1 MNIKLL
7 SNTFDVRR
15 LDIEDTDLI
24 YNLSCKN
31 KIFYKFH
38 LPFVTRESIQEDIR
52 ALPPGKDYSDKY
64 YVGFFEKET
73 LVAIM
78 DLILEY
84 PTKDTAFIGLFMMS
98 LEYQNKNLG
107 SKIISESAEYLKRLG
122 FNKIRLGVDKENLQ
136 SNAFWKKNG
145 FAAVGESEYI
155 IMELGLV

>member
-15 LDIEDTDLI
+15 LNIEDTELI

-31 KIFYKFH
+31 RIYYQFH
-38 LPFVTRESIQEDIR
+38 PPFVTRESIQEDIR

-64 YVGFFEKET
+64 YVGFFKKET
-73 LVAIM
+73 LIAIM

-84 PTKDTAFIGLFMMS
+84 PTKDTAFIGLFMMDF
-98 LEYQNKNLG
+98 EYQNKNIG
-107 SKIISESAEYLKRLG
+107 SKIISECAKYLKILG
-122 FNKIRLGVDKENLQ
+122 FHKIRLGVDKENPQ

-145 FAAVGESEYI
+145 FIAAGESEYI
-155 IMELGLV
+155 IMELLL

>member
-15 LDIEDTDLI
+15 LNIEDTELI

-31 KIFYKFH
+31 RIYYQFH
-38 LPFVTRESIQEDIR
+38 PPFVTRESIQEDIR

-64 YVGFFEKET
+64 YVGFFKKET
-73 LVAIM
+73 LIAIM

-84 PTKDTAFIGLFMMS
+84 PTKDTAFIGLFMMDF
-98 LEYQNKNLG
+98 EYQNKNLG
-107 SKIISESAEYLKRLG
+107 SKIISESAKYLKILG
-122 FNKIRLGVDKENLQ
+122 FHKIRLGVDKENPQ

-145 FAAVGESEYI
+145 FIAAGESEYI
-155 IMELGLV
+155 IMELLL

>member
-15 LDIEDTDLI
+15 LNIEDTELI

-31 KIFYKFH
+31 RIYYQFH
-38 LPFVTRESIQEDIR
+38 PPFVTRESIQEDIR

-64 YVGFFEKET
+64 YVGFFKKET
-73 LVAIM
+73 LIAIM

-84 PTKDTAFIGLFMMS
+84 PTKDTAFIGLFMMDF
-98 LEYQNKNLG
+98 EYQNKNLG
-107 SKIISESAEYLKRLG
+107 SKIISESAKYLKILG
-122 FNKIRLGVDKENLQ
+122 FHKIRLGVDKENPQ

-145 FAAVGESEYI
+145 FIVAGESEYI
-155 IMELGLV
+155 IMELLL

>member
-15 LDIEDTDLI
+15 LNIEDTELI

-31 KIFYKFH
+31 KIYYQFH
-38 LPFVTRESIQEDIR
+38 PPFVTRESIQEDIR

-64 YVGFFEKET
+64 YVGFFKKET
-73 LVAIM
+73 LIAIM

-84 PTKDTAFIGLFMMS
+84 PTKDTAFIGLFMMDF
-98 LEYQNKNLG
+98 EYQNKNLG
-107 SKIISESAEYLKRLG
+107 SKIISESAKYLKILG
-122 FNKIRLGVDKENLQ
+122 FHKIRLGVDKENPQ

-145 FAAVGESEYI
+145 FIAAGESEYI
-155 IMELGLV
+155 IMELLL

>member
-15 LDIEDTDLI
+15 LNIEDTELI

-31 KIFYKFH
+31 RIYYQFH
-38 LPFVTRESIQEDIR
+38 PPFVTRESIQEDIR

-64 YVGFFEKET
+64 YVGFFKKET
-73 LVAIM
+73 LLAIM

-84 PTKDTAFIGLFMMS
+84 PAKDTAYIGLFMMNF
-98 LEYQNKNLG
+98 EYQNKNLG
-107 SKIISESAEYLKRLG
+107 SKIISESAKYLKILG
-122 FNKIRLGVDKENLQ
+122 FHKIRLGVDKENPQ

-145 FAAVGESEYI
+145 FIAAGESEYI
-155 IMELGLV
+155 IMELLL

>member
-15 LDIEDTDLI
+15 LNIEDTELI

-31 KIFYKFH
+31 KIYYQFH
-38 LPFVTRESIQEDIR
+38 PPFVTRESIQEDIR

-64 YVGFFEKET
+64 YVGFFKKET
-73 LVAIM
+73 LIAIM

-84 PTKDTAFIGLFMMS
+84 PTKDTAFIGLFMMDF
-98 LEYQNKNLG
+98 EYQNKNLG
-107 SKIISESAEYLKRLG
+107 SKIISESAKYLKILG
-122 FNKIRLGVDKENLQ
+122 FHKIRLGVDKENPQ

-145 FAAVGESEYI
+145 FIVVGESEYI
-155 IMELGLV
+155 IMELLL

>member
-15 LDIEDTDLI
+15 LNIEDTELI

-31 KIFYKFH
+31 KIFYQFH
-38 LPFVTRESIQEDIR
+38 PPFVTRESIQEDIR

-64 YVGFFEKET
+64 YVGFFKKET
-73 LVAIM
+73 LIAIM

-84 PTKDTAFIGLFMMS
+84 PTKDTAFIGLFMMDF
-98 LEYQNKNLG
+98 EYQNKNLG
-107 SKIISESAEYLKRLG
+107 SKIISESAKYLKILG
-122 FNKIRLGVDKENLQ
+122 FHKIRLGVDKENPQ

-145 FAAVGESEYI
+145 FIAVGESEHI
-155 IMELGLV
+155 IMELLL